1 MTNKLSS
8 IEARIGS
15 VQQLSTVVSA
25 MRGIA
30 AVRSR
35 EARQALDGIRTYAAT
50 VSAAIA
56 EVLAT
61 MPALPVRAGVA
72 GGGVHILV
80 LLMSEQ
86 GFVGAFNERIVE
98 AARQMIAASG
108 GADWEIFVA
117 GNRGAVLLAES
128 GVSARSITA
137 MIEHSAQAGELAGE
151 LSDRLF
157 QRLGEGDV
165 AEVLLLHGEPTVPV
179 ETVGEKRLAPF
190 DYTRFSIIERAKPP
204 LMTLPPEHLLERLAE
219 EFAFAELSEAIV
231 LSFAAENA
239 ARTRAMTEANA
250 NAEKTLEEL
259 RQLYRLSRQEE
270 ITDEIIELAA
280 GVLGRQS

>member
-98 AARQMIAASG
+98 AARQMIAASD

-190 DYTRFSIIERAKPP
+190 DYTRFSITGRAKPP